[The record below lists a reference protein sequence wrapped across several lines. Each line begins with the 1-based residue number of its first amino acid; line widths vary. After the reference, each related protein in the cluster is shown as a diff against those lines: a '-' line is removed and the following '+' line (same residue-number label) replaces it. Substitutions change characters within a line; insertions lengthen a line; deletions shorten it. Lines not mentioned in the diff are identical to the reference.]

1 MPYVHGVT
9 TSEKATALLPPVM
22 SDAGIPFVVGMAPVN
37 MTDPTNVNKPVLCSS
52 YAEAVA
58 KFGYA
63 APVSDSVSG
72 KKSTNL
78 PLANLSKANSLCSK
92 PRPW

>member
-9 TSEKATALLPPVM
+9 TTEKPTAILPPVT

-37 MTDPTNVNKPVLCSS
+37 MTDPTNVNKPVLCAY

-58 KFGYA
+58 KLDYA
-63 APVSDSVSG
+63 APVTD
-72 KKSTNL
+72 
-78 PLANLSKANSLCSK
+78 AA
-92 PRPW
+92 